1 MEKKYLVY
9 RLRNSLFYRPL
20 HLIRFL
26 ILVIGNEGNLNQVT
40 NKVGLKLNQ
49 PNALRKVLEPLKPN
63 YKHHEI
69 QYYLVSEE
77 RYKDVYHYNQ
87 AAGTYPILDQY
98 SCLEKLTE
106 QQFEE
111 AFLEPPIKVNGI
123 DDLIRYKNHYDI
135 VNVNGDLEAIKARWY
150 YGKKWK
156 TEL

>member
-98 SCLEKLTE
+98 SCLEKTNRTTVRRSLLRTPQLRLTE
-106 QQFEE
+106 ST
-111 AFLEPPIKVNGI
+111 I
-123 DDLIRYKNHYDI
+123 
-135 VNVNGDLEAIKARWY
+135 
-150 YGKKWK
+150 
-156 TEL
+156 